1 MEFERK
7 RYHVHLDIAPLV
19 DVVLNLLLFFM
30 LTSHLVEEPAIKIKL
45 PDSNTAESIRETS
58 KTITITKHGELYFMD
73 KRVDL
78 ENLRV
83 AIQESLPERE
93 KGFLRIKADREVEV
107 GLLVRVIDEVRLAGV
122 KNFSVVTEKRWGRKY
137 LKHEE

>member
-30 LTSHLVEEPAIKIKL
+30 LTSHLVEEPGIKIKL
-45 PDSNTAESIRETS
+45 PDSTTAESMRELS
-58 KTITITKHGELYFMD
+58 RTITITKNGELYFMD

-78 ENLRV
+78 KNLRV
-83 AIQESLPERE
+83 AVQESLPDKE
-93 KGFLRIKADREVEV
+93 KGFLRIKADKEVDV
-107 GLLVRVIDEVRLAGV
+107 GLLVSVIDEVRLSDV
-122 KNFSVVTEKRWGRKY
+122 KNFSIATERR
-137 LKHEE
+137 

>member
-1 MEFERK
+1 MKMEFERK

-30 LTSHLVEEPAIKIKL
+30 LTSHLIEEPAIKIRL
-45 PDSNTAESIRETS
+45 PDSTTAESMREISRTV
-58 KTITITKHGELYFMD
+58 TITKNGELYFMD

-78 ENLRV
+78 KNLRA

-93 KGFLRIKADREVEV
+93 KGFLRIKADKEVDV
-107 GLLVRVIDEVRLAGV
+107 GLLVSVIDEVRLSDI
-122 KNFSVVTEKRWGRKY
+122 KTFSIVTERR
-137 LKHEE
+137 

>member
-30 LTSHLVEEPAIKIKL
+30 LTSHLIEEPAIKIRL
-45 PDSNTAESIRETS
+45 PDSTTAESMREISRTV
-58 KTITITKHGELYFMD
+58 TITKNGELYFMD

-78 ENLRV
+78 KNLRV
-83 AIQESLPERE
+83 TIQDNLFDKE
-93 KGFLRIKADREVEV
+93 KGFLRIKADKEVDV
-107 GLLVRVIDEVRLAGV
+107 GLLVSVIDEVRLSDI
-122 KNFSVVTEKRWGRKY
+122 KNFSIVTERR
-137 LKHEE
+137 

>member
-1 MEFERK
+1 MKMEFERK

-58 KTITITKHGELYFMD
+58 KTITITKRGELYFMD

-122 KNFSVVTEKRWGRKY
+122 KNFSVVTEKR
-137 LKHEE
+137 

>member
-30 LTSHLVEEPAIKIKL
+30 LTSHLIEEPAIKIRL
-45 PDSNTAESIRETS
+45 PDSRTAESMREIS
-58 KTITITKHGELYFMD
+58 RTISITKNGELYFVD

-78 ENLRV
+78 KNLR
-83 AIQESLPERE
+83 ALIQTSLPGRE
-93 KGFLRIKADREVEV
+93 KEFLRIKADKEVDV
-107 GLLVRVIDEVRLAGV
+107 GLLVSVIDEVRLSDV
-122 KNFSVVTEKRWGRKY
+122 KTFSIVTERK
-137 LKHEE
+137 

>member
-30 LTSHLVEEPAIKIKL
+30 LTSHLIEEPAIKIRL
-45 PDSNTAESIRETS
+45 PDSTTAESMREISRTV
-58 KTITITKHGELYFMD
+58 TITKNGELYYMD

-78 ENLRV
+78 KNLRA
-83 AIQESLPERE
+83 AIQDSLPDKE
-93 KGFLRIKADREVEV
+93 KGFLRIKADKEVDV
-107 GLLVRVIDEVRLAGV
+107 GLLVSVIDEVRLSDI
-122 KNFSVVTEKRWGRKY
+122 KNFSIVAERR
-137 LKHEE
+137 

>member
-30 LTSHLVEEPAIKIKL
+30 LTYHVIQEPAIKIRL
-45 PDSNTAESIRETS
+45 PDSRTAESMGEISR
-58 KTITITKHGELYFMD
+58 TITITKNGELYFMD

-78 ENLRV
+78 KNLRV
-83 AIQESLPERE
+83 AIQDRFPDRE
-93 KGFLRIKADREVEV
+93 KGFLRIKADKEIDV
-107 GLLVRVIDEVRLAGV
+107 GLLVSVIDEVRLSDI
-122 KNFSVVTEKRWGRKY
+122 KTFSIVTEKN
-137 LKHEE
+137 

>member
-30 LTSHLVEEPAIKIKL
+30 LTSHLVEEPAIKIRL
-45 PDSNTAESIRETS
+45 PDSTTAESMREIS
-58 KTITITKHGELYFMD
+58 RTITITKNGELYFMD

-78 ENLRV
+78 KNLRV
-83 AIQESLPERE
+83 AIQDSLPERE
-93 KGFLRIKADREVEV
+93 KGFLRIKADKEADV
-107 GLLVRVIDEVRLAGV
+107 GLLVSVIDEVRLSDV
-122 KNFSVVTEKRWGRKY
+122 RNFSIVTEKR
-137 LKHEE
+137 

>member
-30 LTSHLVEEPAIKIKL
+30 LTYHVIQEPAIKIRL
-45 PDSNTAESIRETS
+45 PDSRTAESMGEISR
-58 KTITITKHGELYFMD
+58 TITITKNGELYFMD

-78 ENLRV
+78 KNLRV
-83 AIQESLPERE
+83 AIQDRLPDRE
-93 KGFLRIKADREVEV
+93 KGFLRIKADKEVDV
-107 GLLVRVIDEVRLAGV
+107 GLLVSVIDEVRLLDV
-122 KNFSVVTEKRWGRKY
+122 KNFSIVTERR
-137 LKHEE
+137 